1 MESITQYILHLGMN
15 FARYFLLA
23 GIPFLIFYLMFPEKF
38 SRNKI
43 QARFAQKKDFL
54 REIFYSLQTIFI
66 ITGVGVLIIKSP
78 LRAYTQ
84 MYTEVE
90 EYPLWW
96 IPFSLVLA
104 LILHD
109 TYFYWMHRTVHHPR
123 LFKRVHLL
131 HHKSV
136 NPSPW
141 ASYSFHFLEACLEA
155 LIAPII
161 LFSIP
166 LHPIALISF
175 TLVAFGINVYGHLG
189 YEIAPRWF
197 RHSWLFEILNT
208 STHHNLH
215 HKKFKGNYGLY
226 FRIWDRVMKTEYPD
240 YVAEYDRIQERRF
253 GIKKAPSLK
262 KFVLPL
268 LFLLSGSLISAKGQ
282 SPIEGK
288 WKDHDKGGVIEIYEE
303 NGDYFGQ
310 LISADD
316 PEENKLIQ
324 EHGKKILLLRNLKKV
339 SETHFCCGELY
350 APKRKKILEA
360 EVVLENENTL
370 KIIGKYG
377 ILSGSHS
384 WTRVLP

>member
-1 MESITQYILHLGMN
+1 MDSITQYMLPLGIS

-23 GIPFLIFYLMFPEKF
+23 GIPFLIFYLIFPEKF

-54 REIFYSLQTIFI
+54 REILYSLQTIFI
-66 ITGVGVLIIKSP
+66 ITGVGLLIIKSP

-84 MYTEVE
+84 MYVE
-90 EYPLWW
+90 LDEYPIWW
-96 IPFSLVLA
+96 LPLSLFLA
-104 LILHD
+104 LLLHD
-109 TYFYWMHRTVHHPR
+109 SYFYWMHRTVHHPK
-123 LFKRVHLL
+123 LFRRVHLL

-141 ASYSFHFLEACLEA
+141 ASYSFHFFEALLEA

-161 LFSIP
+161 LFTIP
-166 LHPIALISF
+166 MHPISLIAF
-175 TLVAFGINVYGHLG
+175 TIVAFGINVYGHLG

-197 RHSWLFEILNT
+197 RHSWLFEVVNT

-226 FRIWDRVMKTEYPD
+226 FRVWDRLMKTEYPD
-240 YVAEYDRIQERRF
+240 YVTEYDEIQERRF
-253 GIKKAPSLK
+253 GSQKASQLK
-262 KFVLPL
+262 KFLIPL
-268 LFLLSGSLISAKGQ
+268 ISLLSLSLMAAKGK

-288 WKDHDKGGVIEIYEE
+288 WKDHKNGGVIEIYEE
-303 NGDYFGQ
+303 NGLYFGQ

-324 EHGKKILLLRNLKKV
+324 EHGKKIILLRNFKKI
-339 SETHFCCGELY
+339 SETQFCCGELY
-350 APKRKKILEA
+350 APKRKKTLDAELFLED
-360 EVVLENENTL
+360 ENTL
-370 KIIGKYG
+370 KVDGKYG
-377 ILSGSHS
+377 ILTGSRRWS
-384 WTRVLP
+384 RVLP